1 MNDRAFNRLYVI
13 VIGELA
19 LLVAIFYIFTRTFR

>member
-1 MNDRAFNRLYVI
+1 MNDRAFKRLYVI

-19 LLVAIFYIFTRTFR
+19 VLIFIFYIFTRTFR